1 MQGPITR
8 LYKLSIQIAFNLA
21 IVVLVLGMFVGV
33 WRVLANLGH
42 TLGPGT
48 TPEAFQTLI
57 IDALTLLVVIELVRT
72 FVDYFEWE
80 RVRIHVL
87 LDAGAIFLL
96 RELIIQL
103 YAHKFGAVDVVG
115 WTAGILLLLVART
128 LAVRWQPPVHREAAE
143 PAGPY

>member
-1 MQGPITR
+1 MQGPATR
-8 LYKLSIQIAFNLA
+8 LFKLSIQVAFNLA

-42 TLGPGT
+42 TLGPGS

-57 IDALTLLVVIELVRT
+57 TDALTLLVVIELVRT

-96 RELIIQL
+96 RELIIKL
-103 YAHKFGAVDVVG
+103 YAHDYQGLEVVW
-115 WTAGILLLLVART
+115 WTMGILTLMLART
-128 LAVRWQPPVHREAAE
+128 LAVRWQPPNHPEGEEAHS
-143 PAGPY
+143 

>member
-1 MQGPITR
+1 VQEAVTR
-8 LYKLSIQIAFNLA
+8 FYRLSIQLAFN
-21 IVVLVLGMFVGV
+21 IVVVVLVLGLFVGV
-33 WRVLANLGH
+33 ARILLGLGQTLSGHNLA
-42 TLGPGT
+42 
-48 TPEAFQTLI
+48 EAFHVLI
-57 IDALTLLVVIELVRT
+57 SDALTLVVVIELVRT

-128 LAVRWQPPVHREAAE
+128 LAVRWQPPAHRDAAE
-143 PAGPY
+143 PVEPY

>member
-1 MQGPITR
+1 MQGPVTR
-8 LYKLSIQIAFNLA
+8 LYKLSLQVAFNLA
-21 IVVLVLGMFVGV
+21 IVVLVLGMFAGV
-33 WRVLANLGH
+33 WRVLVNLGR

-57 IDALTLLVVIELVRT
+57 TDALTLLVVIELVRT

-96 RELIIQL
+96 RELIIKL
-103 YAHKFGAVDVVG
+103 YAHGSQGFEVVG
-115 WTAGILLLLVART
+115 WTVAILLLVVART
-128 LAVRWQPPVHREAAE
+128 LAVRWQPPSHRNGEEAHS
-143 PAGPY
+143 